1 MRAATGLALIALTGA
16 LAGAAGADVLQ
27 TRDGQTFEG
36 VYRGGTERAIRFEAA
51 GQIQVVPLADV
62 RALTFS
68 GRSLPTP
75 GAPTSAA
82 TAGVPESI
90 PAAPATARAPEASP
104 AAPTAA
110 SAPEAAPATGTAR
123 VPAGVPLRVRITDAI
138 DPRRSVAGDRF
149 GGALESGLAAGE
161 TPLLPVG
168 TRVYGRIAEV
178 RSTGPVTSRLRLEL
192 DQIMFQG
199 QLVPIVSGPQQI
211 PAGAPGPAK
220 ASPPGRPGF
229 AVGTL
234 LEFRLLQPVGLRLQ

>member
-82 TAGVPESI
+82 TAGVPESS

-123 VPAGVPLRVRITDAI
+123 V
-138 DPRRSVAGDRF
+138 AGDRF
-149 GGALESGLAAGE
+149 GGALETGLAAGE

-220 ASPPGRPGF
+220 ASPPERPGF

-234 LEFRLLQPVGLRLQ
+234 LEFRLLQPVELRLP